1 MDILPV
7 NNAYAAIP
15 VNDLNG
21 VNPPVQDENGDGEM
35 AWSGMGA
42 NDIAAQT
49 RAMER
54 SAGLGNNVDFY
65 V

>member
-7 NNAYAAIP
+7 NNAYAATP

-21 VNPPVQDENGDGEM
+21 VNPPAQDQNGDNEM
-35 AWSGMGA
+35 AFSGMGA
-42 NDIAAQT
+42 SDIAAQT

-54 SAGLGNNVDFY
+54 ESGLGNNVDLY